1 MEVADGNDDL
11 LDWETLYHQPV
22 QNVSYNTSDWVPSGW
37 NNTVANTT
45 WWDSSAPFDSP
56 AALLRAAAKAAV
68 LGLLIL
74 ATVVGKIFVN

>member
-11 LDWETLYHQPV
+11 LDWETLYQLPV
-22 QNVSYNTSDWVPSGW
+22 QNVSYNTTDWVPSGW
-37 NNTVANTT
+37 NTTVANTT
-45 WWDSSAPFDSP
+45 WWDAPFESP
-56 AALLRAAAKAAV
+56 SALLRAAAKAAV